1 VGRHLQQ
8 YPGIAA
14 EIGALGHQIGVHTYD
29 HFGLDDLLNRG
40 GNVVR
45 QMELTGALV
54 PRSCDVPVYFRPPY
68 GQWTPQVAQAMN
80 ADFLTCLGYFGPI
93 GWDNYVAS
101 DWDKWLAG
109 VDPASVANDYLANI
123 HGAIGGH
130 GIILIHDCT
139 AGWGSLR
146 VKNRGLELVRILVPQ
161 LKAAGFNLVR
171 LDSIAGL
178 VARAALPPAIG
189 LKHSASGLWVSPQ
202 SGGGGQISVNAP
214 GPSLGEMLTVLML
227 GSNRLALRAPGGQ
240 YFSLQNAPD
249 NPVRATA
256 DSIGDWELFEVT
268 PFADGQALFRGFTDG
283 FLTTGADMELVCKGG
298 IDDNSK
304 FSFSLY
310 Q

>member
-1 VGRHLQQ
+1 
-8 YPGIAA
+8 
-14 EIGALGHQIGVHTYD
+14 
-29 HFGLDDLLNRG
+29 
-40 GNVVR
+40 
-45 QMELTGALV
+45 
-54 PRSCDVPVYFRPPY
+54 
-68 GQWTPQVAQAMN
+68 MN

-202 SGGGGQISVNAP
+202 SGGGGQISVNGP